1 MISDDKKELPESE
14 ESVSE
19 ARRRLLK
26 IGVYSAPV
34 IIGTLLFMKPVGA
47 RAVGSCDPNALCVPH
62 TTGPCVPETNPCVP
76 NN

>member
-1 MISDDKKELPESE
+1 MLSDDKKELPESE

-34 IIGTLLFMKPVGA
+34 IIGTLLFMTPSKA
-47 RAVGSCDPNALCVPH
+47 QAVSCGPTGQCGPDD
-62 TTGPCVPETNPCVP
+62 GPCNPNTCNPEN
-76 NN
+76 